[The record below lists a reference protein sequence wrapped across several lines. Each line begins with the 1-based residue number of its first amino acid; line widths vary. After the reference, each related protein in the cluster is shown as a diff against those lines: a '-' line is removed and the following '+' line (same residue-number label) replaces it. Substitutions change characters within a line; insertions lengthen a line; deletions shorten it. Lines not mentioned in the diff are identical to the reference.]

1 MEENENLSFGEVPE
15 RYCSDDNL
23 DDFFK
28 SFKHFGLRARQEL
41 KRAER
46 YCEYLS
52 CLTITM
58 TSEGRVSEA
67 AEILNCHNRQEML
80 EGLRRVIKRSIRQ
93 TDVAS
98 SFEGNRLALL
108 LVETPRNGANALSSR
123 LQENIQNFLLSNV
136 ASEDDWKVSF
146 TIVSFPDNV
155 NTKEDFLGH
164 LDSLTAGKGFDS
176 RT

>member
-1 MEENENLSFGEVPE
+1 MEERENLSFGEVPE
-15 RYCSDDNL
+15 RYCSEDNL
-23 DDFFK
+23 DDFFR

-41 KRAER
+41 TRAER

-58 TSEGRVSEA
+58 TSSGRISEA
-67 AEILNCHNRQEML
+67 AEILNYHNQQEML

-98 SFEGNRLALL
+98 GFDENRIALL
-108 LVETPRNGANALSSR
+108 LVETPRNGAKALSNR

-136 ASEDDWKVSF
+136 ASEEDWKVSF

-155 NTKEDFLGH
+155 NTKEDFLGQ
-164 LDSLTAGKGFDS
+164 LDGLASGPEAQPL
-176 RT
+176 